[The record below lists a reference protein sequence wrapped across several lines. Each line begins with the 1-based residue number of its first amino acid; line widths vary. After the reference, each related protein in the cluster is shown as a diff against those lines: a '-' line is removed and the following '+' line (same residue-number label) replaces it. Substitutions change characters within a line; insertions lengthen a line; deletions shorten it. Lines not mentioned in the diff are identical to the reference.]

1 LIQTVGPYNVEAYEY
16 IKDRLVHR
24 VYPFASEASGDCF
37 FDCREGKEELKI
49 VLWDHEKA
57 AIEKEK
63 GLFPVCDSF
72 EELLELLKKGSS
84 R

>member
-1 LIQTVGPYNVEAYEY
+1 LE
-16 IKDRLVHR
+16 DS
-24 VYPFASEASGDCF
+24 VYPFVSKASGNCLCF
-37 FDCREGKEELKI
+37 DYREGKEELKI
-49 VLWDHEKA
+49 VLWDHEEA
-57 AIEKEK
+57 AIDKEK